1 MYTVLEVPVYGT
13 LEDPEKPVQEILIC
27 ILYFVFML
35 HSLGTVWVS
44 GTGSVESVTIIAK
57 DPNYLAVFYSSVH
70 SVAST
75 RL

>member
-35 HSLGTVWVS
+35 HSHIRVAAYSVGTVWVS
-44 GTGSVESVTIIAK
+44 GTSQ
-57 DPNYLAVFYSSVH
+57 
-70 SVAST
+70 
-75 RL
+75 